1 MKTGDLVELIDDAM
15 VAKIVKAYPDTF
27 LIESEDGFQME
38 VAKTDVV
45 PQLNYLDIDFS
56 AADVQQKIKDDLSP
70 KNKKSKKVLR
80 DVPVIEVDLHIH
92 NLTDSTRRMSNYD
105 MLDLQLKTAKQ
116 RIEYAIKHRHKKVV
130 FIHGVGEGVL
140 KAELETLFRRYDQIT
155 HYDANYQTY
164 GVGATEIYI
173 YDN

>member
-1 MKTGDLVELIDDAM
+1 MKNGDVVELIDDAM
-15 VAKIVKAYPDTF
+15 VAKIVKVYPDTF
-27 LIESEDGFQME
+27 MIESEDGFQME

-45 PQLNYLDIDFS
+45 PRLDYLDVDFS

-92 NLTDSTRRMSNYD
+92 NLTDSTRRMSNYE
-105 MLDLQLKTAKQ
+105 MLDLQLKTAKY
-116 RIEYAIKHRHKKVV
+116 RIDSAIKHRHKKVV

-155 HYDANYQTY
+155 SYDANYKTY